1 MPHVSLEFSQGIEK
15 THDIQ
20 SACDA
25 LFETLANHGAF
36 DRAPIKIRAK
46 PVEFFRIGTEPQ
58 SFVHA
63 TLLLMDGRDAETK
76 AQITQIVLATLER
89 VFPDVGSLTVQD
101 VEMSRA
107 TYAKRVLPAS
117 PD

>member
-1 MPHVSLEFSQGIEK
+1 MPHISLEFSKGLEE
-15 THDIQ
+15 THDTQ
-20 SACDA
+20 EACEA

-36 DRAPIKIRAK
+36 DRGAIKIRAK

-58 SFVHA
+58 TFVHA
-63 TLLLMDGRDAETK
+63 TLLLMDGRDAAIK
-76 AQITQIVLATLER
+76 AQITQTVLATLER
-89 VFPDVGSLTVQD
+89 VFPAVGSLTVQD

-117 PD
+117 